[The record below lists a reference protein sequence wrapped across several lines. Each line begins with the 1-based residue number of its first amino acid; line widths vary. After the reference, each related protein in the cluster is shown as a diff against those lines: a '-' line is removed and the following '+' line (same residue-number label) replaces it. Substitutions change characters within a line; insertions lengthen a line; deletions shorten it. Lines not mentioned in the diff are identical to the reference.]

1 MATTSASSPAELK
14 SLLDELEL
22 KGLKI
27 AKIESPSVVYGSIK
41 KERLDNETKEY
52 ETFYKSAEVDQ
63 SIIITFET
71 GRKIGVDFFSASN
84 VFLTLFKVSYTMKDV
99 DYKDGDITVSNLFPE
114 LIGKTIS
121 DYIILKT
128 DDINVIR
135 DNGSW
140 EDANFDE
147 NQKEYITKLKFIF
160 TDNTSI
166 GFECDIDFTNFSYER

>member
-1 MATTSASSPAELK
+1 
-14 SLLDELEL
+14 
-22 KGLKI
+22 
-27 AKIESPSVVYGSIK
+27 
-41 KERLDNETKEY
+41 
-52 ETFYKSAEVDQ
+52 
-63 SIIITFET
+63 
-71 GRKIGVDFFSASN
+71 
-84 VFLTLFKVSYTMKDV
+84 MKDV